1 MLLVTNS
8 GAHILYLFFGDT
20 QPVLSHQQFLHTNF
34 ESFLAMFNLLT
45 CLNTSFTA
53 CDVLSRP
60 LLQSSDTGSTVLGLF
75 FAMEFVYFHWT
86 DFQHK

>member
-8 GAHILYLFFGDT
+8 GAYILCLFIGDM
-20 QPVLSHQQFLHTNF
+20 QPILSHQQFLRTNF
-34 ESFLAMFNLLT
+34 ESFWAMFNLLM

-60 LLQSSDTGSTVLGLF
+60 LLLSSNTGSTVLGLF
-75 FAMEFVYFHWT
+75 FCHGVCLFSL
-86 DFQHK
+86 D